1 MSARRRVGLIGYRV
15 VQPGERRSN
24 EGTGRVKGLIGQP
37 IRRREDARLLQGKG
51 GFAADH
57 TRPNQA
63 YLAVLRSAHAH
74 ARIKAIDLSQARAAP
89 GVRLAYSG
97 HDYDKAGLGL
107 APAGKPPLG
116 PVSRFVGEQIS
127 PPNRLLPTDRVRFVG
142 EPVAIV
148 VAETAEAARDAA
160 EQIEISYEPLPSVVD
175 MAAAILPGAPQIWAE
190 APGNL
195 CCEIEIGDEAACA
208 ERFRRAAHTVSLD
221 LVNSR
226 ITGAPM
232 EPRAALGEFDP
243 VTGTFTLTT
252 GTQLPNNNRDTL
264 ADHVFQVPRDKM
276 RVISPDMGGG
286 FGTRSQC
293 FPELVFVLW
302 CARVLRRPVKWQSER
317 SECFL
322 TDTHGRDSLWHGTL
336 ALDDDGRIAGLRV
349 DTLSNLGAYPG
360 HAGPLVPISAGPRVQ
375 TGVYRIPALHARIR
389 VVFTNTGTVSPY
401 RGAGQPE
408 AVYLVERLLDLAAR
422 KTGIDRVELRRRN
435 ILSPADFPY
444 LSSAGATYD
453 SGDYGAGM
461 DAALRLADWEGF
473 AERRAE
479 ATRCGMRRGIGFANY
494 VQVSGGAPAEWGKVM
509 VRPEGIVE
517 FRVGTHSHGQGH
529 ATSFAQII
537 GTQLGLPLDR
547 IEIVEGDTGRVP
559 TGFGTHGSRSLFKGG
574 QIMVEACAGVI
585 EQAKRAVAVQYAV
598 DPAAV
603 AYADGNV
610 SVTQTNIVLSL
621 FEVAAQAEAGNDDPL
636 ACEVTFTTFDC
647 NFPSG
652 THICEVEVDPET
664 GTVRLDRYV
673 AVDDAGRLIN
683 PMIAAGQMHGGI
695 VQGIGQALMERIV
708 YDAASGQL
716 VTGSYQDYC
725 LPRADELPGIEVL
738 FQEIPSP
745 TNHLGVKGIGESGPT
760 GSTPAVIS
768 AIVDALGDDGI
779 EHVEMPALPER
790 LWRAIRDAQKV
801 QP

>member
-1 MSARRRVGLIGYRV
+1 V
-15 VQPGERRSN
+15 
-24 EGTGRVKGLIGQP
+24 TDLIGQP
-37 IRRREDARLLQGKG
+37 VRRREDERLIQGKG
-51 GFAADH
+51 GFAGDH
-57 TRPNQA
+57 RHSHQA
-63 YLAVLRSAHAH
+63 HLAVLRSPHAH
-74 ARIKAIDLSQARAAP
+74 ARIASIDVTAARAAP
-89 GVRLAYSG
+89 GVLLAWTG
-97 HDYDKAGLGL
+97 HDYAAAGLGL
-107 APAGKPPLG
+107 SPAGKPPLG
-116 PVSRFVGEQIS
+116 PVSRFVGDLIS
-127 PPNRLLPTDRVRFVG
+127 PPNKLLPTDRVRFVG

-148 VAETAEAARDAA
+148 AAETAAAARDAA
-160 EQIEISYEPLPSVVD
+160 ERIDIVYEPLPAVVD
-175 MAAAILPGAPQIWAE
+175 IDAAVLPDAPQLWAE

-195 CCEIEIGDEAACA
+195 CCEIEIGNAAACEA
-208 ERFRRAAHTVSLD
+208 GFRRAAHIVSLD

-232 EPRAALGEFDP
+232 EPRAALGEFHPD
-243 VTGTFTLTT
+243 TGLFTLTT
-252 GTQLPNNNRDTL
+252 GTQLPNNNRETL
-264 ADHVFQVPRDKM
+264 ADHVFHVPREKM

-302 CARVLRRPVKWQSER
+302 CARALRRPVKWQSER

-322 TDTHGRDSLWHGTL
+322 TDTHGRDSVWRASL
-336 ALDDDGRIAGLRV
+336 ALDAGGRIVGLRV
-349 DTLSNLGAYPG
+349 NTLSNLGAYPG

-375 TGVYRIPALHARIR
+375 TGVYRVPALHARIK

-408 AVYLVERLLDLAAR
+408 AVYLVERLLDLAAL

-435 ILSPADFPY
+435 ILSPGDFPY
-444 LSSAGATYD
+444 LNQAGATYD

-461 DAALRLADWEGF
+461 DLALRQADWAGF
-473 AERRAE
+473 AQRRAE
-479 ATRCGMRRGIGFANY
+479 AQRRGMRRGIGFANY
-494 VQVSGGAPAEWGKVM
+494 VQVSGGAPAEWGKVI
-509 VRPEGIVE
+509 VQPDGIVE

-529 ATSFAQII
+529 ETSFAQIV
-537 GTQLGLPLDR
+537 GARLGLPLDCIR
-547 IEIVEGDTGRVP
+547 IVEGDTDRVP

-585 EQAKRAVAVQYAV
+585 DQAKRIVALRHAV

-603 AYADGNV
+603 TYADGNLAV
-610 SVTQTNIVLSL
+610 AQTNIVLSL
-621 FEVAAQAEAGNDDPL
+621 FEVAAIAEATQGPL
-636 ACEVTFTTFDC
+636 SCEINFVTHDC

-664 GTVRLDRYV
+664 GIVRLERYV

-683 PMIAAGQMHGGI
+683 PMIAEGQMHGGI

-708 YDAASGQL
+708 YDPGSGQL

-725 LPRADELPGIEVL
+725 LPRADDLPAIAVT
-738 FQEIPSP
+738 FQEVASP
-745 TNHLGVKGIGESGPT
+745 TNYLGVKGIGESGPT

-768 AIVDALGDDGI
+768 AIVDALGDYGI
-779 EHVEMPALPER
+779 AHIEMPAHPER
-790 LWRAIRDAQKV
+790 VWRAIRDARRHSSWESALDRATRRL
-801 QP
+801 P